1 MKKRDQDQA
10 QAIKKLEEYR
20 QTHPEQM
27 LLFQLTSSSPEARRY
42 SNTIELYD
50 AIPKYHWG
58 NAERIQGEFLR
69 NLDRE
74 FEHRGTRYR
83 VTISPAKIRARNGKE
98 KDYYPSQREELVEDA
113 LRKLACDGKGVFLD
127 DQAGVVFSLYELQR
141 ELESMGHG
149 YNIAEIKD
157 ALMICAKASLELTN
171 EEGTAVVVSN
181 LFETLG
187 LQTREDRKNG
197 GAKSKSFVRFNMLVT
212 LSIKNQTFRRI
223 NYEKCMA
230 YRSVIARR
238 LHKRMSHYYTQASM
252 AHPYTILLS
261 TIIRD
266 FGIKEYDQIRVNL
279 FKVQEALE
287 EMKDQEVINDY
298 KVEKIY
304 SKERKNKIVDAKFT
318 IFPHLSFVQEMVN
331 SNAQQKRLREVPTT
345 TKRLPR

>member
-1 MKKRDQDQA
+1 MPMKKQSE

-20 QTHPEQM
+20 QTQPEQM
-27 LLFQLTSSSPEARRY
+27 ILFQLTASPEERRY

-58 NAERIQGEFLR
+58 NAERIHGEFLR
-69 NLDRE
+69 NLDRD
-74 FEHRGTRYR
+74 FEHRGTRYK
-83 VTISPAKIRARNGKE
+83 VTISPAKLRGRDGRE

-127 DQAGVVFSLYELQR
+127 DHAGVVFSLYELQQ
-141 ELESMGHG
+141 ELKRMGHG

-157 ALMICAKASLELTN
+157 ALMICAKASMELTTDD
-171 EEGTAVVVSN
+171 GTAVVVSN

-187 LQTREDRKNG
+187 VQTREDRRSG
-197 GAKSKSFVRFNMLVT
+197 GAKSKSFVRFNLLVT

-223 NYEKCMA
+223 DYEKCMA

-238 LHKRMSHYYTQASM
+238 LHKRMSHHYTQASM

-266 FGIKEYDQIRVNL
+266 FGIKEYDHIRVNL

-287 EMKDQEVINDY
+287 EMKEQEVINDF

-304 SKERKNKIVDAKFT
+304 SKERKNKIADAKFT
-318 IFPHLSFVQEMVN
+318 LLPHLSFVQDMIGA
-331 SNAQQKRLREVPTT
+331 NARQKRLRPSPSPASKSLT
-345 TKRLPR
+345 